1 MTSEANA
8 TTSYETKNPCLNVEG
23 ISVKIE
29 DLFRAPEKDGAV
41 VSVRVHR
48 SVKEALARLAAKEGL
63 HGVSELVRYLI
74 AGFLMGKYKLEKPS
88 PKVIAPPIY
97 LNVNVQIHRGAEKE
111 RSPQDLE
118 LMNVKSE
125 IEEVMR
131 EARDFL
137 DKVKRKEVRTSGN
150 DYARKLRAKVFRALI
165 KAVKY
170 ALDEETQELKTLFSE
185 LNKIII
191 GSSED

>member
-1 MTSEANA
+1 MSTDLNA
-8 TTSYETKNPCLNVEG
+8 TNCELRENYLEIEG
-23 ISVKIE
+23 IKVRLE

-48 SVKEALARLAAKEGL
+48 SVKEALAKLAAKEGL

-74 AGFLMGKYKLEKPS
+74 AGFLMGKYKIEKPS
-88 PKVIAPPIY
+88 PKVLAPPIY
-97 LNVNVQIHRGAEKE
+97 LNVSVQVHRGSDRGKSQHE
-111 RSPQDLE
+111 LE
-118 LMNVKSE
+118 IMQVKSE
-125 IEEVMR
+125 IEEVVR
-131 EARDFL
+131 EAKDFIE
-137 DKVKRKEVRTSGN
+137 KVRRREVKTVGN

-170 ALDEETQELKTLFSE
+170 QLEDETQELKMLFTE
-185 LNKIII
+185 LNNIIL